1 MTDEDY
7 ENFCKSKWRNP
18 LAQVTAE
25 FSERYQID
33 CVIAALG
40 LGGEAGEVQELV
52 KKFEVHGR
60 LTDVDRLIEELGD
73 VEYYLARLRSLY
85 GISREEILEA
95 NVTKLDARYPERK

>member
-1 MTDEDY
+1 MSQPVSDEDY
-7 ENFCKSKWRNP
+7 EKFCRSKWRNALEP
-18 LAQVTAE
+18 ETDRIV
-25 FSERYQID
+25 
-33 CVIAALG
+33 AALG